1 MSESFYKEALQILD
15 EKEIKCNYP
24 IGKLSWM
31 KAGGAADF
39 FVQPESVEKLILFL
53 DFLQKN
59 MFLGENIDFLRN
71 PQNQEFW
78 KKTRNADAERTQ
90 MYVSTRVPDRRTK
103 KLIMRSYEKSLMMLG
118 AMSNILV
125 RDGGV
130 RGVVINLAKCARGVG
145 FPEDPDSSAIT
156 LGAGVTCSQA
166 FLEAQKRG
174 LSGMEFLIGIPG
186 TIGGAIFMN
195 AGAHGTEIRDII
207 DWVDVITLKGG
218 TFRVAKDDLNMQY
231 RNGNFSATD
240 IIIQAG
246 FVLQKG
252 DKAGI
257 YDKGMRFLQERSA
270 KFPIGGGI
278 GTAGSTFK
286 NPPPIP
292 GAAPKLAWQLI
303 DEAGCRGMKLGNA
316 MVSEKHANFIINLG
330 GASASDIEDLG
341 EKIRAIV
348 FDKSGIILEWEI
360 RRIGQR
366 SRDYT

>member
-1 MSESFYKEALQILD
+1 
-15 EKEIKCNYP
+15 
-24 IGKLSWM
+24 M
-31 KAGGAADF
+31 KAGGTADF
-39 FVQPESVEKLILFL
+39 FAQPESVEKLILFL

-59 MFLGENIDFLRN
+59 TFFDENIDFFRN

-78 KKTRNADAERTQ
+78 QETRSADAERTR
-90 MYVSTRVPDRRTK
+90 MYVSTRAPARRPK
-103 KLIMRSYEKSLMMLG
+103 KLIMRSYEKSLIIVG

-130 RGVVINLAKCARGVG
+130 RGVVLNLAKCARWVEPLEG
-145 FPEDPDSSAIT
+145 PDSLV

-174 LSGMEFLIGIPG
+174 LSGMEFLVGIPG
-186 TIGGAIFMN
+186 TIGGALFMN
-195 AGAHGTEIRDII
+195 AGAHGAEISNII
-207 DWVDVITLKGG
+207 DWVEVITVKGE
-218 TFRVAKDDLNMQY
+218 TFRIAKKDLNMQY

-240 IIIQAG
+240 IIIRAG

-252 DKAGI
+252 DQAEI
-257 YDKGMRFLQERSA
+257 YNKGMRFLKERSA

-286 NPPPIP
+286 NPSAPPP
-292 GAAPKLAWQLI
+292 GAMPKLAWQLI
-303 DEAGCRGMKLGNA
+303 DEAGGRGMRLGNA

-341 EKIRAIV
+341 EKIRARV
-348 FDKSGIILEWEI
+348 FDKSGIMLEWEV

-366 SRDYT
+366 DMLD

>member
-1 MSESFYKEALQILD
+1 
-15 EKEIKCNYP
+15 
-24 IGKLSWM
+24 M
-31 KAGGAADF
+31 KAGGAVDF

-59 MFLGENIDFLRN
+59 TFWGESIDFLRN

-78 KKTRNADAERTQ
+78 QETRSADAERTR
-90 MYVSTRVPDRRTK
+90 MYVSTRALARRTK
-103 KLIMRSYEKSLMMLG
+103 KLIMRSYEKSLSIVG
-118 AMSNILV
+118 AMSNVLV

-130 RGVVINLAKCARGVG
+130 RGIVINLAKCARWVES
-145 FPEDPDSSAIT
+145 PESPDSLV
-156 LGAGVTCSQA
+156 LGACVTCSQA
-166 FLEAQKRG
+166 FLEAHKRG
-174 LSGMEFLIGIPG
+174 LSGMEFLVGIPG

-195 AGAHGTEIRDII
+195 AGAHGAEISDII
-207 DWVDVITLKGG
+207 DWVEVITLNGE
-218 TFRVAKDDLNMQY
+218 TFRIAKENLNMQY

-240 IIIQAG
+240 IIIRAG

-257 YDKGMRFLQERSA
+257 YDKGMRFLKERSA

-286 NPPPIP
+286 NPPPAP

-303 DEAGCRGMKLGNA
+303 DEAGGRGMRLGNA

-348 FDKSGIILEWEI
+348 FDKSGIRLEWEI
-360 RRIGQR
+360 MRIGQR
-366 SRDYT
+366 DTRD